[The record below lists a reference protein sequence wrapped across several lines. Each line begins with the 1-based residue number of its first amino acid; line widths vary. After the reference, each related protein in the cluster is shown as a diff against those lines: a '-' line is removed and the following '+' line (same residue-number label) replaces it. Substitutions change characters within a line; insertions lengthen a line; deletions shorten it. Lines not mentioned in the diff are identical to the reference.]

1 MEDDWKTVELFLP
14 CTLGAHEV
22 RDHAYSTIRVIA
34 SEAGEFV
41 DQIRIGAGIRQADG
55 WCKWSAQYL
64 PAPPGVFR
72 EQVVE

>member
-1 MEDDWKTVELFLP
+1 MEDDWKTVEVFLP
-14 CTLGAHEV
+14 CTLNAHEV

-55 WCKWSAQYL
+55 WGTWSAQYL